1 MNKNRP
7 ALIAALALTT
17 TALSAGALAQSQER
31 RQIAPNFPN
40 KPIRLVTTV
49 AAGGGLDFITRT
61 VAATMSQRLGSSVI
75 VENMAGGNGVLAVNA
90 TINSAPDGYFVLST
104 GGSIPINTVFKKFE
118 RDIRTALVPVSQT
131 SVQPYVMYMPASS
144 PINNIRDLVAY
155 AKKNP
160 GKLNYGSTG
169 VGSVVHMGLELL
181 EFLAGI
187 DMVHVPYKGSSAA
200 LLDVTSGR
208 LDIHTGTY
216 AGGVQLL
223 KAGKIKAVGVT
234 STQRVPDLPN
244 VPTVA
249 ESGFPNY
256 ELGNTYALYV
266 NGATPA
272 VIVNALNREVIA
284 SLNDPELKKK
294 FAQEGSSPAPAYTP
308 DQLKKILVDEID
320 RWEAVVKSAG
330 IKLDD

>member
-1 MNKNRP
+1 MNNNRP
-7 ALIAALALTT
+7 ALMAAIALTAAT
-17 TALSAGALAQSQER
+17 MSAGALAQSQER

-40 KPIRLVTTV
+40 KPIRMVTTV

-61 VAATMSQRLGSSVI
+61 VAATMSQRLGSPVI

-320 RWEAVVKSAG
+320 RWEAVVKSAN